1 MPFLLLARWYL
12 PRFYGPKFSEARSS
26 DPTRRKVCHCDLW
39 VLRISGIYLFKNNV
53 IVFLHNVSVLSTC
66 NMAHM
71 WSQRITWCSLFFPST
86 FTWGLGSWTRVA
98 GLARA
103 WCSMLS
109 PTILTAPTLCFS
121 MKSGDVFLGAYFPTS
136 SGFPQDSESLYLGSV
151 NPHI

>member
-66 NMAHM
+66 NMARVESEDHL
-71 WSQRITWCSLFFPST
+71 WESILSFYHVGITLLLSDLAASTLTHWAILPAHLVSNLLSNLHEKVKAFRFWKHAFDITKQVCLDFEILF
-86 FTWGLGSWTRVA
+86 V
-98 GLARA
+98 
-103 WCSMLS
+103 
-109 PTILTAPTLCFS
+109 
-121 MKSGDVFLGAYFPTS
+121 YFN
-136 SGFPQDSESLYLGSV
+136 FRSV
-151 NPHI
+151 